1 MKRQPIE
8 WEKILANDMTDK
20 RLMSNTYKL
29 KIKKQTTRFKNGQKE
44 KLKWHFS
51 KEERKCLTEHGKM
64 FNISTHQ
71 VNTIQNHEISPHT
84 YQNGYHQKE

>member
-51 KEERKCLTEHGKM
+51 KEERKCLTEHG
-64 FNISTHQ
+64 
-71 VNTIQNHEISPHT
+71 
-84 YQNGYHQKE
+84 